1 MTTMTERAT
10 KANARV
16 GAAFDQIGA
25 DMSDEV
31 AQLQRSLDEVRG
43 SVASLAARIGD
54 GAVAASDRGI
64 RQARELAGE
73 FAEDF
78 ADRAGEGAAALRGR
92 IGDQPLASMALTFF
106 GGVIAGVTVG
116 LLLTAGSDARPRR
129 R

>member
-1 MTTMTERAT
+1 MTERAT
-10 KANARV
+10 KTNARV

-54 GAVAASDRGI
+54 GAVTARDRGM

-73 FAEDF
+73 FADDF
-78 ADRAGEGAAALRGR
+78 ADHAGEGAAVLRGR
-92 IGDQPLASMALTFF
+92 IEDQPLASMALTFF
-106 GGVIAGVTVG
+106 GGVVAGVAVG
-116 LLLTAGSDARPRR
+116 LLIGSGSGARPRHR
-129 R
+129 